1 VQQVWLIVP
10 QGNGKTTLVAG
21 LALYHADFTPSP
33 WVPVGARTSKQAR
46 IIYSQAAGFVSR
58 TRGLGRRFE
67 CQPGYPRILSR
78 VNGGEG
84 IRIYASDKDAGE
96 AIIPTL
102 CLLDELHCRRI
113 WGCTARGGASAASV
127 APRCQHR

>member
-1 VQQVWLIVP
+1 ML
-10 QGNGKTTLVAG
+10 TTNTSDPHTP
-21 LALYHADFTPSP
+21 LYS
-33 WVPVGARTSKQAR
+33 
-46 IIYSQAAGFVSR
+46 
-58 TRGLGRRFE
+58 
-67 CQPGYPRILSR
+67 RILSR